1 MMDLRCFL
9 RKRLGMTPFLQLRL
23 RLDALLLVQ
32 VAVRRVGL
40 GLEVEARDD
49 RAKPCLH
56 DSQDKR

>member
-1 MMDLRCFL
+1 MDLRCFL
-9 RKRLGMTPFLQLRL
+9 RKRLGMALFLQLRL

-40 GLEVEARDD
+40 GLEAEARDD
-49 RAKPCLH
+49 RTKTCPH